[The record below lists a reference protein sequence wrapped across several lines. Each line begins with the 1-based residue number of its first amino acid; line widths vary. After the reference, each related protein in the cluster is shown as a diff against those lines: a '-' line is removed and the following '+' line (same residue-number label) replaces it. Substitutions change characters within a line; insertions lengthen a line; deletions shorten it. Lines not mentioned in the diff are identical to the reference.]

1 MKKPVFYLIIVLLLS
16 VCPNTAMASEK
27 NPMAMEKPAT
37 EIPKEIK
44 NMIDRLNEIK
54 DMDMSDLTS
63 SEKRELRREVRDIK
77 KTIKRSGTRG
87 IFISTGAIII
97 ILLVLLII

>member
-1 MKKPVFYLIIVLLLS
+1 MRKPVIFLLIVLFLS
-16 VCPNTAMASEK
+16 VLPNTVLASE
-27 NPMAMEKPAT
+27 NNVAAMGKPTT
-37 EIPKEIK
+37 EIPTDIK
-44 NMIDRLNEIK
+44 NMLNRLNEIK
-54 DMDMSDLTS
+54 DMDKSDLTS

-77 KTIKRSGTRG
+77 KTLRASGGRG